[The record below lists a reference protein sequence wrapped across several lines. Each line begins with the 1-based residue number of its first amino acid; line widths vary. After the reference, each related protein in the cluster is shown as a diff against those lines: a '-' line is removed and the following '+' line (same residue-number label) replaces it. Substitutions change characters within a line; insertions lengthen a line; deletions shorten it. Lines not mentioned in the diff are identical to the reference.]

1 MQPPASAGRR
11 RLTPPQAEVLA
22 GGYLDS
28 GFHCLLEMPTGA
40 GKTWLAEEAVASVL
54 RRGLRAV
61 YLTPLKALAGELA
74 RRWQGRF
81 APEAVGVF
89 TGDHGGGGKPFPV
102 PFRAARLLVMTP
114 ERLDACTRAWR
125 AHWDWVPQVD
135 LLVVDEFHLLGDR
148 HRGPRLEGTLSRF
161 LRLNP

>member
-1 MQPPASAGRR
+1 MRPPATPDPRS
-11 RLTPPQAEVLA
+11 LTPPQAEVLA

-40 GKTWLAEEAVASVL
+40 GKTWLAEQAIASVL
-54 RRGLRAV
+54 GRGLRAV
-61 YLTPLKALAGELA
+61 YLTPLKALAGELTT
-74 RRWQGRF
+74 RWRATF
-81 APEAVGVF
+81 APAAVGVF
-89 TGDHGGGGKPFPV
+89 TGDYGRAGKPFPV

-135 LLVVDEFHLLGDR
+135 LVVVD
-148 HRGPRLEGTLSRF
+148 
-161 LRLNP
+161 